1 MYEELTK
8 YIGKLKPGIWEDNPR
23 SGDGSPEHPF
33 IPPDIVY
40 DKEVRSFTNAV
51 FKAITFDISDYMGI
65 LERYFKTENINFNT
79 IDISNIPGDI
89 ILVMFFTII
98 RRERFCDGLISA
110 FIENGMFDKWLLR
123 LKEIDEQS
131 KTNLPNSTP
140 THSML
145 SILLGT
151 AVGDALGMPFE
162 FMQGGTFR
170 CTGMA
175 EYGTHHQPKGTWSD
189 DTSLTLCLA
198 DAIGDGFT
206 IGRLA
211 DNCLSWMQDAKYTA
225 GGNVFDIGWTTRSAL
240 SKIADGEDPLTA
252 GGSGER
258 TNGNGSLM
266 RIAPL
271 ALYTRDMDIGQ
282 RYELCRQ
289 VSSIT
294 HRHIVSVTACFILI
308 ELLRNITLGQDKATA
323 YRNVI
328 NETMPYLNKITD
340 NETMAKFDRLPTITT
355 LNNNELKSGGYV
367 IETIEASMWCFMNTQ
382 CYADAVLS
390 AVNLGHDT
398 DTTAAV
404 TGAVAG
410 LYYGTEGIPTEWIR
424 DLKNKELIE
433 SIAKK
438 WDDK

>member
-1 MYEELTK
+1 MLFLRGLFMYEELTK
-8 YIGKLKPGIWEDNPR
+8 YIGKLKPTP
-23 SGDGSPEHPF
+23 
-33 IPPDIVY
+33 
-40 DKEVRSFTNAV
+40 
-51 FKAITFDISDYMGI
+51 
-65 LERYFKTENINFNT
+65 
-79 IDISNIPGDI
+79 
-89 ILVMFFTII
+89 
-98 RRERFCDGLISA
+98 
-110 FIENGMFDKWLLR
+110 
-123 LKEIDEQS
+123 
-131 KTNLPNSTP
+131 TP

-151 AVGDALGMPFE
+151 AVGDALGVPFE

-198 DAIGDGFT
+198 DAIGDGFS
-206 IGRLA
+206 IERLA

-225 GGNVFDIGWTTRSAL
+225 GGVVFDIGITTKRAL
-240 SKIADGEDPLTA
+240 NKIADGEDPLTA
-252 GGSGER
+252 GGSSER
-258 TNGNGSLM
+258 SNGNGSLM

-271 ALYTRDMDIGQ
+271 ALYTRDMDIEQ

-294 HRHIVSVTACFILI
+294 HRHIVSVTACFIFA

-340 NETMAKFDRLPTITT
+340 NETMAKFDRLPNITT
-355 LNNNELKSGGYV
+355 LNKNELKSGGYV

-390 AVNLGHDT
+390 AVNLGYDT

-410 LYYGTEGIPTEWIR
+410 LYYGTEGIPAEWIN

-433 SIAKK
+433 TIAAK
-438 WDDK
+438 WDNK